1 MKNEQKKTNVAITEQ
16 GANIAPAAV
25 ILDGIPANV
34 KNDVTTAQGA
44 ELATVKTAVE
54 KTPLELANERKTAAR
69 KAAKTAC
76 VNLYMGKA
84 AELLKNRVVEE
95 NKNGK
100 QTAIDFQYSY
110 VDENGATVP
119 MAGKIPVTAVFSKD
133 AAAAIRKAAET
144 VQNSVVAFHVADAD
158 GKAKI
163 RAAVEKDVNALF
175 AFLSVRPAKKSEV
188 VDILES
194 AYMTNA
200 NGDYDS
206 ENENAIISSVSAI
219 ARRIL
224 KGRENAENADRAR
237 KDAASKA
244 KEVKAA

>member
-1 MKNEQKKTNVAITEQ
+1 MANKTEKNTAAAILENVP
-16 GANIAPAAV
+16 ANIT
-25 ILDGIPANV
+25 
-34 KNDVTTAQGA
+34 NDVTTAQGA
-44 ELATVKTAVE
+44 ELETVKTAVE

-76 VNLYMGKA
+76 VNQYTGKA

-100 QTAIDFQYSY
+100 QAVVDFNYSY

-163 RAAVEKDVNALF
+163 RATVQPDIGKLF
-175 AFLSVRPAKKSEV
+175 TFLSVPRMAKKSEIA
-188 VDILES
+188 DILES

-224 KGRENAENADRAR
+224 KGRENAENADKAR
-237 KDAASKA
+237 KDAANKA
-244 KEVKAA
+244 KEVKTA

>member
-1 MKNEQKKTNVAITEQ
+1 MANKTEKTTAAAILENVP
-16 GANIAPAAV
+16 ANIA
-25 ILDGIPANV
+25 
-34 KNDVTTAQGA
+34 KDVTTAQGA

-54 KTPLELANERKTAAR
+54 KNPLELANERKTAAR

-76 VNLYMGKA
+76 VNQYMGKA
-84 AELLKNRVVEE
+84 AELLKARIVEE
-95 NKNGK
+95 NKGGK
-100 QTAIDFQYSY
+100 QTVVDFDYSY
-110 VDENGATVP
+110 VDENGATIP
-119 MAGKIPVTAVFSKD
+119 MTGKIPVTAVFSKD
-133 AAAAIRKAAET
+133 AAAAIRKAAAT
-144 VQNSVVAFHVADAD
+144 VQDVVVAFHVADSE

-163 RAAVEKDVNALF
+163 RATVQKEIDSLF
-175 AFLSVRPAKKSEV
+175 TFLSVPRMAKKSEIA
-188 VDILES
+188 DILES

-224 KGRENAENADRAR
+224 KGRENAENADKAR